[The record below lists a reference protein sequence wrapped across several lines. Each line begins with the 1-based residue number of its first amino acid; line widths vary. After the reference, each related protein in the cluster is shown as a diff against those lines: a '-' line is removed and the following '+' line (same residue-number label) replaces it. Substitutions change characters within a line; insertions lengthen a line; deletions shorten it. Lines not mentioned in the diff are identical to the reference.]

1 MQHSTHFVRAACAA
15 CALALVLGACA
26 GAPASSGSTAS
37 SAAASAEPQ
46 AASALSDTFRP
57 SDQYDYLDFDYSQS
71 ITADGL
77 WAGVHALDYVTLPE
91 DYAALSIPADSVAP
105 SEDDVTNAVNT
116 VVGQYTTAALGD
128 TVNIDYVGTVDGVAF
143 TGGDTHGAGY
153 DLTLG
158 SGKFIDGF
166 EDQIV
171 GHKVGE
177 TFDVNVTFPE
187 GYNDTTDAAGN
198 TIVLSGAD
206 AVFSVT
212 LNSITVGWELTDDW
226 VAQNL
231 EADYD
236 VVTVD
241 QLKAYETNL
250 LTERNKQNYAMNYLM
265 EEADFA
271 DTLPQNVLDYVV
283 CQYLA
288 FYNDYASYNGQT
300 LEAFVTDTIHYDSI
314 DQMLADNEET
324 ILSAAQNTL
333 LYQAIAEAAGL
344 TLDPDQAAQY
354 ESYVTTYGQNYVN
367 QFTLNRQVLDWLVE
381 HATTA

>member
-15 CALALVLGACA
+15 CTLALVLGACA
-26 GAPASSGSTAS
+26 PSASDSVS
-37 SAAASAEPQ
+37 SAAASSEPR
-46 AASALSDTFRP
+46 AASALSDTFRA

-77 WAGVHALDYVTLPE
+77 WEGVRALDYVTLPE
-91 DYAALSIPADSVAP
+91 DYAALAIPADSVTP
-105 SEDDVTNAVNT
+105 SEDDVSNAVNT
-116 VVGQYTTAALGD
+116 VVGQYATAALGD

-143 TGGDTHGAGY
+143 TGGSTNGTGY

-212 LNSITVGWELTDDW
+212 LNSITIGWELTDDW

-231 EADYD
+231 EEAYD

-271 DTLPQNVLDYVV
+271 DELPQSVLDYVV

-288 FYNDYASYNGQT
+288 FYNEYASYNSQT
-300 LEAFVTDTIHYDSI
+300 LEEFVTETIHYDSI

-324 ILSAAQNTL
+324 ILSAVQNTL

-344 TLDPDQAAQY
+344 TLDANEAAQY
-354 ESYVTTYGQNYVN
+354 ESYVATYGQNYVN
-367 QFTLNRQVLDWLVE
+367 QFALNRQVLDWLVE
-381 HATTA
+381 HSTTA